1 MIRRPPRATRTDTL
15 VPYTTLLRSTERDNG
30 RRLGAFRQT
39 TPCAHPRF
47 RLWER
52 LGALVDRRHRLA
64 LVPRQSSNYRNG
76 DGFYHNHPHFGG
88 DGLSPTVIASRIFR
102 PVSSGGRFGMG
113 QEACR
118 ESVGQ

>member
-1 MIRRPPRATRTDTL
+1 MR
-15 VPYTTLLRSTERDNG
+15 YTERVNG

-76 DGFYHNHPHFGG
+76 DGFYHNHQHIGG
-88 DGLSPTVIASRIFR
+88 DGLSPTDIDSRIVR
-102 PVSSGGRFGMG
+102 PVRSGGWFDSIGGAAWRVRGW
-113 QEACR
+113 E
-118 ESVGQ
+118 